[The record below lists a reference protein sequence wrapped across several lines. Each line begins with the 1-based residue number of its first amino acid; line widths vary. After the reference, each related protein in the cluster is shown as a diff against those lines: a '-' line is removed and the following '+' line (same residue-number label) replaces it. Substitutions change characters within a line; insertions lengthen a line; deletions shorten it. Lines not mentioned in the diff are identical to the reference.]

1 MIADLDHVND
11 FWIFI
16 EENDEF
22 TFDDDKPLSGKLR
35 IREQN
40 EFRKINICV
49 YGYEDKK
56 IKILRNENS
65 CSELTGYSI
74 YLPKEVILEVSQ
86 EGSFSRRIGSSPN
99 LTHFGIF
106 ICRIHENSQHYQQ
119 YIDLQMIL
127 NDINN

>member
-74 YLPKEVILEVSQ
+74 YLPKEVILEISE
-86 EGSFSRRIGSSPN
+86 EGSFSRRSHSSPN
-99 LTHFGIF
+99 STNFGIF
-106 ICRIHENSQHYQQ
+106 ICEIQEDSQHYQR
-119 YIDLQMIL
+119 YRELQMI
-127 NDINN
+127 INSMGN